1 MGHSQK
7 RVVLLH
13 ICCGI
18 CASGVITQ
26 LKEQDSTSNN
36 GFDVIGF
43 FYNPNIHPQ
52 DEYQK
57 RLEVVKDLSTI
68 LEFELIQGEYN
79 PDIWHNLI
87 QDIEDVASLAEG
99 GRRCQVCFRMRLK
112 ETYKKAKELNIPYFS
127 TTLSISSYKDTL
139 MINKIGIELSKDITF
154 LERNFKRNDGF
165 KKAMEFSKRYNLY
178 CQNYCGC
185 IYSKRKK

>member
-1 MGHSQK
+1 MGQ
-7 RVVLLH
+7 VVLLH

-26 LKEQDSTSNN
+26 LREQDSISDN

-43 FYNPNIHPQ
+43 FYNPNINPQ

-57 RLEVVKDLSTI
+57 RLEVVKNLSKI

-79 PDIWHNLI
+79 PDVWHNLI
-87 QDIEDVASLAEG
+87 QNLKNEQDVASLAEG
-99 GRRCQVCFRMRLK
+99 GKRCQICFRMRLE
-112 ETYKKAKELNIPYFS
+112 ETYKRAKELNILYFS
-127 TTLSISSYKDTL
+127 TTLSISPYKDTL

-154 LERNFKRNDGF
+154 LDRNFKENNGF
-165 KKAMEFSKRYNLY
+165 KKAIEFSKRYNLY
-178 CQNYCGC
+178 RQNYCGC
-185 IYSKRKK
+185 IYSNRNK